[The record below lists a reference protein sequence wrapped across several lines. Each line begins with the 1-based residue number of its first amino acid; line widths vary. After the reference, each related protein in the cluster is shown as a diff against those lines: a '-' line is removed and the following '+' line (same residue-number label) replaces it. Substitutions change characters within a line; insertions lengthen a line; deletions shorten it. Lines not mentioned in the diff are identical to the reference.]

1 MHIGG
6 ASWLSSILAHVT
18 ALHPNNREL
27 LQRNISSQAEFARLT
42 TERANI
48 RARQDTLDKLTS
60 LGAVP
65 RLTMDS
71 FIEHTMTLVEHL
83 LG

>member
-1 MHIGG
+1 MAVINSRTRYR
-6 ASWLSSILAHVT
+6 ATS
-18 ALHPNNREL
+18 EQQKL